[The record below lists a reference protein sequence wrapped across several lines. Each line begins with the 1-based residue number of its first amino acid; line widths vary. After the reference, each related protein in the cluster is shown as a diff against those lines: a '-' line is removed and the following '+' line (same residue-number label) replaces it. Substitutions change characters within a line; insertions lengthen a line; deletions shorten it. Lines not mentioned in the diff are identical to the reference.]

1 MRNHVNLEA
10 PNPMKMFP
18 SCLLHG
24 NIAFSAW
31 PSCCS
36 FNGRTYRPISMAK
49 FKYEWHEVEGSG
61 PFQVQSS
68 PAPKTTLG
76 HNEMHSHIR
85 NLLLYCPP
93 HTSSLWGIP
102 PPPPSFHGQ
111 LCSPSNSYLPLPEC
125 HQASLPSALFAC
137 TGLFIANRA
146 LNLTLEMDIAQCVS
160 ARASEPGHP

>member
-68 PAPKTTLG
+68 PAPKTMLG

-93 HTSSLWGIP
+93 QAPSLWGVP
-102 PPPPSFHGQ
+102 PH
-111 LCSPSNSYLPLPEC
+111 
-125 HQASLPSALFAC
+125 LPSMVSSAPQVTPTSLSQNATRPPFPVLYLHALAF
-137 TGLFIANRA
+137 LLQIE
-146 LNLTLEMDIAQCVS
+146 L
-160 ARASEPGHP
+160 